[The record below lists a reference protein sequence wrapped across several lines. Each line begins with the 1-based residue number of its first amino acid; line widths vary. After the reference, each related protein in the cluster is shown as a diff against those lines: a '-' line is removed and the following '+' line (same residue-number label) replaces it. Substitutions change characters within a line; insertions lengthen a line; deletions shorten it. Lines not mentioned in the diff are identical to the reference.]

1 MPEAQDA
8 RLAGADLPGEGG
20 LPLVLDLAAEA
31 ATPLHVRIGDALRRA
46 ILERRIARG
55 ARLPG
60 SRALADD
67 LGCARGT
74 VIAALEQLVA
84 EGYLTA
90 HRGSGTRV
98 AATLPDDTL
107 AVARASAAA
116 PSSTASTS
124 PPFPSMSFPPPPL
137 LSRRGTALMASSAR
151 AWFSTPVAPDA
162 FALGRPAA
170 DAFPYAI
177 FGRLLQTEWRDG
189 AAPPHPLGDPRLRA
203 ATAAYL
209 AATRGVACTAE
220 EVIVTAGIRQ
230 SLRLLGQLL
239 LDPGETALVE
249 DPGFPGIAL
258 ALAEAGLRPAPVPV
272 GPGGLAIDRAGAAM
286 GARLAVVTPAHHY
299 PLGHAMSLENRL
311 ALLAWAEAAGAWIVE
326 DDYGGEY
333 RYAGRPL
340 PPLRALDRTGRV
352 IYAGSFSKVL
362 LPALQLS
369 YLVLPKGLARPVQR
383 ALAETGP
390 APSGLGQGALARFID
405 EGHLGRHLRRTRK
418 LHAGRQAALLD
429 AARDGAAGLLNVAPL
444 EGGMHLVARPG
455 PDWPPGLGDVA
466 AVAALA
472 RAGIAAVA
480 LSAYHADPMRAAP
493 GLLLGYA
500 AVPERAIAPAVTRM
514 ATILRATGDG

>member
-1 MPEAQDA
+1 MRKDPE
-8 RLAGADLPGEGG
+8 RETAGASPPGDASA
-20 LPLVLDLAAEA
+20 LPLVLDLAPGGAL
-31 ATPLHVRIGDALRRA
+31 PLQARIGDALRRA

-60 SRALADD
+60 SRALAED

-74 VIAALEQLVA
+74 VLAALEQLVA

-90 HRGSGTRV
+90 RGGSGTRV
-98 AATLPDDTL
+98 AAILPDDTL
-107 AVARASAAA
+107 AVA
-116 PSSTASTS
+116 S
-124 PPFPSMSFPPPPL
+124 PPEAAGSFPAPPV

-151 AWFSTPVAPDA
+151 AWFSAPVAPDA

-170 DAFPYAI
+170 DAFPFAT

-189 AAPPHPLGDPRLRA
+189 APPPQPLGDPRLRA

-209 AATRGVACTAE
+209 AATRGVACTAD

-230 SLRLLGQLL
+230 SLRLLAQLL

-249 DPGFPGIAL
+249 DPGFPGIAS

-311 ALLAWAEAAGAWIVE
+311 ALLAWAEATSAWIVE
-326 DDYGGEY
+326 DDYGGTY

-369 YLVLPKGLARPVQR
+369 YLVLPQGLAGPVQR

-429 AARDGAAGLLNVAPL
+429 AARDRAAGLLDVAPL

-455 PDWPPGLGDVA
+455 PDWPPRLGDAA

-472 RAGIAAVA
+472 QAGIAAVA
-480 LSAYHADPMRAAP
+480 LSAYHADPMTAEP

-500 AVPERAIAPAVTRM
+500 AVPERAIAPAVTRL
-514 ATILRATGDG
+514 ATTLWAAGGG